1 MAKEVQSPGDALKS
15 VPVSAV
21 AEPSAGSPPEKV
33 ESVKVRRWQNQSGHG
48 TDYPRLGR
56 LQTLMS
62 NEIVETSDPEE
73 ARLIEKHMGRTHG
86 SLVEITK

>member
-15 VPVSAV
+15 VPASAV
-21 AEPSAGSPPEKV
+21 EPIDAPAVQAENRP
-33 ESVKVRRWQNQSGHG
+33 KVRRWQNQAGHG
-48 TDYPRLGR
+48 TDYPRFGR

-73 ARLIEKHMGRTHG
+73 ARLIEKHTGRTHG